1 VMKQIGNFKSISLRS
16 ITRKNDFAEVSK
28 SLAKSIFLNSLERNL
43 TLKSKN

>member
-1 VMKQIGNFKSISLRS
+1 MEQIGKLQINFFKKLSHG
-16 ITRKNDFAEVSK
+16 KNDFAEVSK